1 MSGNLPLE
9 QLSEHNINVAAFYE
23 RGRISA
29 RFAYNW
35 RSEFLL
41 TSADVIFPYF
51 PIFNDDTGQL
61 DGSIFFSITEEMKIG
76 VQAVNLT
83 NEVTRTLQQFT
94 VDGLRGTEILLHER
108 PKILVHRPRQFLTA
122 AGTETGPPPS
132 GRGFSFVSPATRE
145 VMSCLGSQ

>member
-1 MSGNLPLE
+1 M
-9 QLSEHNINVAAFYE
+9 AAFYE
-23 RGRISA
+23 RGRLSA
-29 RFAYNW
+29 RLAYNW

-94 VDGLRGTEILLHER
+94 VDGLLG
-108 PKILVHRPRQFLTA
+108 PRSYFMND
-122 AGTETGPPPS
+122 
-132 GRGFSFVSPATRE
+132 RRFSFIVR
-145 VMSCLGSQ
+145 GNF